1 MFSGSYS
8 GLAMQELVQ
17 RKREELIVAPK
28 FSSSGMAEHYV
39 ISPDIEQLKRMP
51 KIPMEESNVR
61 SSAC

>member
-1 MFSGSYS
+1 
-8 GLAMQELVQ
+8 MQELVQ